1 MLSLQIDYRT
11 FSEQKIELKKIV
23 WLLADTIRAAVPTSR
38 NVSQK
43 ILWLGSKKS

>member
-1 MLSLQIDYRT
+1 
-11 FSEQKIELKKIV
+11 LKAKDNHAESTENRAKYKIV